1 MMSGQS
7 QRPNRKSNKIALQV
21 YIFAIVLL
29 GIASATT
36 VTISNS
42 SYADFS
48 GFFLKP
54 YYENLNAPVTGCTAP
69 CLTVDTQAAQPGT
82 SGSFSLPSSS
92 SMYLW
97 TPQFASSASIPA
109 GALSLQLFA
118 DLPTPSLDGSGSGT
132 WVLGTSF
139 TITPFST
146 TSTNDVVI
154 LSIETYLSG
163 SSVTVSSISDTL
175 SGITWQAAARKS
187 FVSCTGTQES
197 THVEWY
203 GKAAATLTADT
214 ITINLSTTPTSASAI
229 SFGVKGADT
238 TTPFDP
244 TAGLPAAGT
253 SPCSNSNSTPTLS
266 GVSTT
271 ADTDFVLSLFGAYQ
285 TTTETAGTIGG
296 TTATLVTAVA
306 GTGDSNAAEYILS
319 TTAQSSVSCSFG
331 SVSKFWNI
339 LCDAIMPARQTIT
352 VSYVTTNSAGT
363 VQSTM
368 ISGSSA
374 AITAVYALVS
384 ISSSAGT
391 IPASGYVRVVITAPS
406 AAGLTVFWGT
416 GKLTQFQIA
425 FTYRS

>member
-1 MMSGQS
+1 MMPGQS
-7 QRPNRKSNKIALQV
+7 QRLKRKPNKTALQV

-36 VTISNS
+36 VTISMT

-54 YYENLNAPVTGCTAP
+54 YYENLNPPVTGCMAP

-82 SGSFSLPSSS
+82 SGSFSLPASS

-97 TPQFASSASIPA
+97 TPQFSSSATIPA

-118 DLPTPSLDGSGSGT
+118 DLSAPSLDGSGSGT
-132 WVLGTSF
+132 WVTGTSF
-139 TITPFST
+139 TIIPFST

-154 LSIETYLSG
+154 LSVETYLSG
-163 SSVTVSSISDTL
+163 SSVAVSSISDTL
-175 SGITWQAAARKS
+175 GGIIWQGSARKS

-197 THVEWY
+197 THTEWY

-214 ITINLSTTPTSASAI
+214 ITINLSTTPTAASGI
-229 SFGVKGADT
+229 SFGVSGADT

-244 TAGLPAAGT
+244 AAGLPATAVSSCT
-253 SPCSNSNSTPTLS
+253 NSNSSPTVS
-266 GVSTT
+266 GVTT
-271 ADTDFVLSLFGAYQ
+271 AADTDFVISLFGGY
-285 TTTETAGTIGG
+285 TLTTEIAGTIGG

-306 GTGDSNAAEYILS
+306 GTGDSNAAEYIKA
-319 TTAQSSVSCSFG
+319 TAAQSSVSCSYG
-331 SVSKFWNI
+331 AGTKYWNI
-339 LCDAIMPARQTIT
+339 LCDAIMPARQSVT
-352 VSYVTTNSAGT
+352 VSYATTNSAGI

-368 ISGSSA
+368 IAGSSA
-374 AITAVYALVS
+374 TITAVYALVS
-384 ISSSAGT
+384 VSSSAGT

-406 AAGLTVFWGT
+406 GAGLTVFWGT
-416 GKLTQFQIA
+416 GKPTQFQVA